1 MKPAYITLILIG
13 VLFLFGKIFNKK
25 MFTEQDA
32 RTAILKLK
40 DAKGAERARL
50 VEQMMRLETNHFRSE
65 QYRNTGSA
73 GMEAGAWGKYLPK
86 SATNGTYTA
95 TDNQTLKPRSF
106 IVWRSVSDFAQFLSD
121 YIDRHNGNF
130 AQWNTTNPTG
140 QAEYRARVLSIT
152 PRFL

>member
-25 MFTEQDA
+25 MFSEQDA

-50 VEQMMRLETNHFRSE
+50 VEQMMRLETNHIRSE

-73 GMEAGAWGKYLPK
+73 GMEAGAWGKYLDRK
-86 SATNGTYTA
+86 STRLNSSHI
-95 TDNQTLKPRSF
+95 P
-106 IVWRSVSDFAQFLSD
+106 LS
-121 YIDRHNGNF
+121 RMPSS
-130 AQWNTTNPTG
+130 T
-140 QAEYRARVLSIT
+140 
-152 PRFL
+152 